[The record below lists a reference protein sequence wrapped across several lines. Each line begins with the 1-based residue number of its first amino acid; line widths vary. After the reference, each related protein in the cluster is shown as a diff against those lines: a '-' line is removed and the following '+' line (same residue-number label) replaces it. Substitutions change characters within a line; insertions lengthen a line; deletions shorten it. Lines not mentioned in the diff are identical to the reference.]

1 MKENILKKC
10 KIDKVVKGPA
20 DIIVNVKS
28 KKGIEPNTITYNQ
41 IKTDGIVITR
51 YNSDDDT
58 IYSKVIGASVTIV
71 DNNIDTVS
79 SGICLGSRLN
89 RRTMYSEKWVTE
101 KDIERISK
109 HCHNG
114 DINSFMVDDEE
125 IEIDDKSYALMSNH
139 KYEEFDIINKMGNT
153 NILKSDG
160 QIYRMYEANKYY
172 VRNASY
178 VIRGVDRGTVP
189 NFGNGYIAIYVDFD
203 RATAATV
210 KGIKDDFYMMTYEL
224 NHRYIMR

>member
-1 MKENILKKC
+1 
-10 KIDKVVKGPA
+10 
-20 DIIVNVKS
+20 
-28 KKGIEPNTITYNQ
+28 
-41 IKTDGIVITR
+41 
-51 YNSDDDT
+51 
-58 IYSKVIGASVTIV
+58 
-71 DNNIDTVS
+71 
-79 SGICLGSRLN
+79 
-89 RRTMYSEKWVTE
+89 MYSEKWVTE

-114 DINSFMVDDEE
+114 DINSFMVDEEE
-125 IEIDDKSYALMSNH
+125 IEIDNKSYVLMSNL

-178 VIRGVDRGTVP
+178 VIRGVVRGTVP
-189 NFGNGYIAIYVDFD
+189 NFGNGHIAIYVDFD

-210 KGIKDDFYMMTYEL
+210 KGIRDDFHMM
-224 NHRYIMR
+224 RYDIKHKSY

>member
-1 MKENILKKC
+1 MKESILKKYNIG
-10 KIDKVVKGPA
+10 KIIKTPA
-20 DIIVNVKS
+20 DIVVDVKV
-28 KKGIEPNTITYNQ
+28 KKGIEPNTIVYNE

-189 NFGNGYIAIYVDFD
+189 NFGNSYIAIYVDFD
-203 RATAATV
+203 KATAATV
-210 KGIKDDFYMMTYEL
+210 KGIKDDIYMMTYEL
-224 NHRYIMR
+224 NHCN

>member
-1 MKENILKKC
+1 MKENILKKY

-114 DINSFMVDDEE
+114 DINSFMVDEEE
-125 IEIDDKSYALMSNH
+125 IELDGESYTLMSNH

-178 VIRGVDRGTVP
+178 VVRGVNRAAVP
-189 NFGNGYIAIYVDFD
+189 NFGKGHIAIYVDFD

-210 KGIKDDFYMMTYEL
+210 KGIRDDFHMM
-224 NHRYIMR
+224 RYDIKHKSY